1 MGSLC
6 LQLVCW
12 AEMILLKQ
20 IAIRRLGS
28 FLILYKRIEFLLRS
42 VPFFMFSFK
51 QTRFCASLKFLKHL
65 MTVVPYIVSSHIF
78 LTMHLTSIVLFVFFY
93 VKWSPSTA
101 VKLLPCDHEV
111 MSSSLGNSLLQKC
124 RGSHRT

>member
-20 IAIRRLGS
+20 ITIRRLGS
-28 FLILYKRIEFLLRS
+28 FLILYRRIGFLLRS

-51 QTRFCASLKFLKHL
+51 QTRFCVSQKFLKHL

-78 LTMHLTSIVLFVFFY
+78 LTKHLTSIVLFVFFY
-93 VKWSPSTA
+93 VKWSPGAA
-101 VKLLPCDHEV
+101 VKLLSCDHEV
-111 MSSSLGNSLLQKC
+111 MSSSPRNSLLQKC
-124 RGSHRT
+124 RGRHRT